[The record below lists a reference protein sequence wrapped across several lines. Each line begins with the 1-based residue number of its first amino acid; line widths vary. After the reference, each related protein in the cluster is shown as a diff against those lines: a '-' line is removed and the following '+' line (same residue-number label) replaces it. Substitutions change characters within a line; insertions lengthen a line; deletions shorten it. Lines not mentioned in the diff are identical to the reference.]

1 MKNANQIIS
10 SLQSKPQFSKLSQFH
25 CIKKIQELFPIHLQK
40 MIVYGYIKNN
50 ILNFVLSHPWA
61 KQEFDIIIQSIKTPL
76 KQIPPLE
83 CKGLSFNDIR
93 AYVSFKPY
101 KDESLHNGSSTDA
114 RFVERSHAEFT
125 NSVTDKRLYDVIE
138 DIRKILNDTQD

>member
-1 MKNANQIIS
+1 MKNANQIVS
-10 SLQSKPQFSKLSQFH
+10 SLQSKPQFSKLSKIR
-25 CIKKIQELFPIHLQK
+25 CIKKIQELFPMHLQK
-40 MIVYGYIKNN
+40 MIVYGYFKNN

-83 CKGLSFNDIR
+83 CEEATFTDIR

-101 KDESLHNGSSTDA
+101 KDDSLYSGSSTHET
-114 RFVERSHAEFT
+114 FPERSHAEFV
-125 NSVTDKRLYDVIE
+125 NNAKDERLYNVIE
-138 DIRKILNDTQD
+138 DIRKILNDRQD

>member
-10 SLQSKPQFSKLSQFH
+10 SLQSKPQFSKLSKFH
-25 CIKKIQELFPIHLQK
+25 CIKKIQELFPMHLQK

-76 KQIPPLE
+76 KHMPPSE
-83 CKGLSFNDIR
+83 CQDASFNDIR

-101 KDESLHNGSSTDA
+101 KDDSLYLGSSTDE
-114 RFVERSHAEFT
+114 RFPERSHGEFI
-125 NSVTDKRLYDVIE
+125 NSATDERLYNVIE
-138 DIRKILNDTQD
+138 DIRKILHDKQD

>member
-1 MKNANQIIS
+1 MKNANQIVS
-10 SLQSKPQFSKLSQFH
+10 SLQSKPQFSKLSQFR
-25 CIKKIQELFPIHLQK
+25 CIKKIQELFPMHLQK

-76 KQIPPLE
+76 KHYTPTE
-83 CKGLSFNDIR
+83 CTNNTFSDIR

-101 KDESLHNGSSTDA
+101 KDDTLHGGSSTHET
-114 RFVERSHAEFT
+114 FPERSHAEFV
-125 NSVTDKRLYDVIE
+125 NSATDERLYNVIE
-138 DIRKILNDTQD
+138 DIRKILNDRQD

>member
-1 MKNANQIIS
+1 MKNASQIIS
-10 SLQSKPQFSKLSQFH
+10 SLQNKPQFSKLSKFH

-76 KQIPPLE
+76 KHYTPNE
-83 CKGLSFNDIR
+83 CIDTSFNDIR

-101 KDESLHNGSSTDA
+101 KDDSLHVGSSTDM
-114 RFVERSHAEFT
+114 RFKERADAEFV
-125 NSVTDKRLYDVIE
+125 NSVQDTRLYNVIE
-138 DIRKILNDTQD
+138 DIRKIIDDRKN